1 MDAQKTGTLIAQCRK
16 ERNMTQAQLAA
27 RLHVTDKAISKWER
41 GAGLPDI
48 HLLEPLSQAL
58 GVSLVELVQ
67 GQRSAG
73 EALAMAD
80 AEQLVADT
88 IRFSSRGTA
97 AKAVG
102 VTALGLIGA
111 ACAFLLGL
119 LLTEGSIVLYSVG
132 SLVAGLLAWA
142 APVWQMTLS
151 RSGRTALAGGISL
164 AAALV
169 ALTVQFYQLA
179 HEVDTRDFAAIE
191 DTIHALCL
199 VAVFFSCVTLGLNLL
214 MHRRAGRSRA

>member
-1 MDAQKTGTLIAQCRK
+1 MDAQKTGTLIARCRK

-73 EALAMAD
+73 EVLAMAD

-111 ACAFLLGL
+111 ACVFLLGL

-132 SLVAGLLAWA
+132 SLVSGLLAWA
-142 APVWQMTLS
+142 APVWQMTLC
-151 RSGRTALAGGISL
+151 RSGRTAPAGSISL
-164 AAALV
+164 AAAL
-169 ALTVQFYQLA
+169 ASLTTQFYQLA
-179 HEVDTRDFAAIE
+179 HEVDTHDFAAIE

-214 MHRRAGRSRA
+214 MYRRAGRKQA